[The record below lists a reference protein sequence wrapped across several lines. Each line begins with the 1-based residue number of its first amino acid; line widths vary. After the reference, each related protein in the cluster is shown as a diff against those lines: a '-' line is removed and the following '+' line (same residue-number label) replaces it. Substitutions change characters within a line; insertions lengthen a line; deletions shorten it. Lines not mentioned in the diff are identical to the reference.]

1 MRLALGRVDS
11 CPFDPASVRS
21 LKTPTLDILSEHGL
35 KLVRT
40 PDDRTDIPID
50 YRYLQL
56 LLDAVEDPVVGL
68 GDFASGVRVG
78 PGARLPRI
86 PA

>member
-1 MRLALGRVDS
+1 M
-11 CPFDPASVRS
+11 
-21 LKTPTLDILSEHGL
+21 
-35 KLVRT
+35 RT

-56 LLDAVEDPVVGL
+56 LLVAAEDPEVGL
-68 GDFASGVRVG
+68 GDIASGVRVG